1 MTTNFLSYN
10 GTGLDKVKGKW
21 LNDLLRVTNSDFC
34 SIQEHFKK
42 NVGSY
47 FNKQFPEYYSYIKP
61 AVRDAEQDV
70 GRAKG
75 GLAQLQNA
83 ILDIKSERVKTTHF
97 RLQAQILHFKN
108 VKLLWINSYFP
119 TDPQTQNFN
128 DDDLAEVLREAE
140 EVLDSSEYDHVLWGG
155 DINWDPNRISGFSLM
170 VGDFM
175 HRVGLHSA
183 WDKFPV
189 THTHVH
195 TDLVSTST
203 LDHFMVD
210 KELLEVVT
218 DAGALH
224 LGDNRSRHSPIMIKI
239 NLGDLPARK
248 VEKTKL
254 KQRQPAWYK
263 AGELERNA
271 FRTQLE
277 AKLEALV
284 TPECLYCTDPTCK
297 VDAHSEERDG
307 HMLDVMGALIE
318 SSHENIPMAG
328 GEERSQ
334 KDAQILPGWKET
346 VEPCREKAILWH
358 SIWQSCG
365 RPTRG
370 EVRNIMAKTRN
381 RYHYAVRKCKKMA
394 DLTRARKLLE
404 ASQEGPINLLKE
416 MKKTKGSKKEKEM
429 LPATVGGATGKEAI
443 SEVFREE
450 YKNLYNSHHDQE
462 EMEIL
467 TKEMEGEV
475 KEDAVL
481 EVARITAEAV
491 QSAMRKVKPGKGDV
505 TGSYTSD
512 AIRNCPPLFFKKMAE
527 MFRSWLYH
535 GTVTP
540 SLLSCAY
547 LPVFK
552 GGLKDPASCS
562 SYRALAGT
570 SVILKLFDY
579 TVLQI

>member
-1 MTTNFLSYN
+1 
-10 GTGLDKVKGKW
+10 
-21 LNDLLRVTNSDFC
+21 
-34 SIQEHFKK
+34 
-42 NVGSY
+42 
-47 FNKQFPEYYSYIKP
+47 
-61 AVRDAEQDV
+61 
-70 GRAKG
+70 
-75 GLAQLQNA
+75 
-83 ILDIKSERVKTTHF
+83 
-97 RLQAQILHFKN
+97 
-108 VKLLWINSYFP
+108 
-119 TDPQTQNFN
+119 
-128 DDDLAEVLREAE
+128 
-140 EVLDSSEYDHVLWGG
+140 
-155 DINWDPNRISGFSLM
+155 
-170 VGDFM
+170 
-175 HRVGLHSA
+175 
-183 WDKFPV
+183 
-189 THTHVH
+189 
-195 TDLVSTST
+195 
-203 LDHFMVD
+203 
-210 KELLEVVT
+210 
-218 DAGALH
+218 
-224 LGDNRSRHSPIMIKI
+224 
-239 NLGDLPARK
+239 
-248 VEKTKL
+248 
-254 KQRQPAWYK
+254 
-263 AGELERNA
+263 
-271 FRTQLE
+271 
-277 AKLEALV
+277 
-284 TPECLYCTDPTCK
+284 
-297 VDAHSEERDG
+297 
-307 HMLDVMGALIE
+307 
-318 SSHENIPMAG
+318 
-328 GEERSQ
+328 
-334 KDAQILPGWKET
+334 
-346 VEPCREKAILWH
+346 
-358 SIWQSCG
+358 
-365 RPTRG
+365 
-370 EVRNIMAKTRN
+370 MAKTRN